1 MITLDFSL
9 HSNPRGL
16 GFWEQN
22 TSLLIEIDYVN
33 QIKSVIQETQNEYKD
48 DESVNPSLLWEM
60 IKLKARE
67 KSLLYSKIK
76 KKQTKQR
83 QAALEQTIARLEEE
97 IDHRKNTDI
106 YSSKSN
112 STKRKENDTV
122 LRDDEGGACEGL
134 LTEKEYLEA
143 LKYMESEKTSGTDGL
158 PGEFYKVFWKDI
170 SSILISA
177 LNFAYESGQLST
189 TQKRGIIKL
198 IPKKDADPSLIKN

>member
-1 MITLDFSL
+1 
-9 HSNPRGL
+9 
-16 GFWEQN
+16 
-22 TSLLIEIDYVN
+22 
-33 QIKSVIQETQNEYKD
+33 
-48 DESVNPSLLWEM
+48 M
-60 IKLKARE
+60 IKLKACE

-97 IDHRKNTDI
+97 MDHRKNTDI

-122 LRDDEGGACEGL
+122 LRDDEREACEGL
-134 LTEKEYLEA
+134 LTEKECLEA

-198 IPKKDADPSLIKN
+198 IPKKDADPSLIKNWRPLTLLNCYYKNRTKINR